1 MSFLSHVF
9 LFLFFLFLFEVFA
22 KKKKKTQRTLYGSL
36 TLLHFSVDGRPGS
49 LIELDELDY

>member
-9 LFLFFLFLFEVFA
+9 LFLFFLLKYLLKRR
-22 KKKKKTQRTLYGSL
+22 KKSQSTLYGSL

-49 LIELDELDY
+49 LIELDELDH